1 MVGYNDS
8 TAISHRF
15 GGPREALWGLG
26 LLGLQL
32 WNAIRS
38 VDFLVSLADVD
49 PNRIACTGESGGGT
63 QTFLLAAVDDR
74 VRFAA
79 PVCMISAHFQ
89 GGDICENAPN
99 LRVDTSNVEF
109 GAMIAPRPLLM
120 VAASGDWT
128 KNTLQIE
135 YPAIRSIYRMLG
147 VEDRVSA
154 VLYEAPH
161 NYNQRSREAVY
172 GWLGHWLPGRPG
184 EEPLPEKV
192 RSAPPLTEQVVFYG
206 RGRPENELDEP
217 GLSASWIEM
226 ARRQLASDQPKS
238 EADLDHF
245 RERFGTALR
254 YSLMAAMPAANEVT
268 ASQNGSGGDGARN
281 LVLSRKSAGDRVEL
295 LEWPATKSSG
305 RMVLLVSAGDTENL
319 VALQEALIKNGQHVF
334 LLKCFADSKRRL
346 TEDESKYFTTYNR
359 TDDANR
365 VQDILTT
372 VAYLRG
378 EYPGDSLT
386 IVARGKAGLDTLL
399 ARGLLPS
406 IDRMVIDARQFDNTQ
421 DASFLESL
429 PIPSLR
435 RAGDFS
441 TAAVMAPLT
450 PLVVENT
457 GGRFRT
463 EAIEQVYRTFG
474 KGETIRVNRDY
485 LTSSQLIDWL
495 NHD

>member
-1 MVGYNDS
+1 
-8 TAISHRF
+8 
-15 GGPREALWGLG
+15 
-26 LLGLQL
+26 
-32 WNAIRS
+32 
-38 VDFLVSLADVD
+38 
-49 PNRIACTGESGGGT
+49 
-63 QTFLLAAVDDR
+63 
-74 VRFAA
+74 
-79 PVCMISAHFQ
+79 
-89 GGDICENAPN
+89 
-99 LRVDTSNVEF
+99 
-109 GAMIAPRPLLM
+109 
-120 VAASGDWT
+120 
-128 KNTLQIE
+128 
-135 YPAIRSIYRMLG
+135 
-147 VEDRVSA
+147 
-154 VLYEAPH
+154 
-161 NYNQRSREAVY
+161 
-172 GWLGHWLPGRPG
+172 
-184 EEPLPEKV
+184 
-192 RSAPPLTEQVVFYG
+192 
-206 RGRPENELDEP
+206 
-217 GLSASWIEM
+217 
-226 ARRQLASDQPKS
+226 
-238 EADLDHF
+238 
-245 RERFGTALR
+245 
-254 YSLMAAMPAANEVT
+254 
-268 ASQNGSGGDGARN
+268 
-281 LVLSRKSAGDRVEL
+281 
-295 LEWPATKSSG
+295 
-305 RMVLLVSAGDTENL
+305 
-319 VALQEALIKNGQHVF
+319 LIKNGQHVF

-365 VQDILTT
+365 VQDILTS

-378 EYPGDSLT
+378 EHPGDSLA